1 MKKLLCVVLCLAML
15 ALLGCGSAESSATNG
30 KTAPGCF
37 MAGYAKVNITPEDSV
52 PLGGY
57 GNSLNR
63 MSTGFIDY
71 IYATC
76 LALRDGEGN
85 TVVIMGVDM
94 GGTGGEIHNIR
105 AKIHQQLGLPEENVI
120 IAASHMHSFADLTIS
135 EDPSIARYI
144 PVLTQ
149 AMLDVAEAAV
159 ADLAPAEAWITDT
172 QTEGLNFVRRYELEG
187 GIFVGYESDI
197 TESGKAI
204 VGHETEADGQLQLVK
219 FTREEKTD
227 ILLANYQ
234 VHPHR
239 GAGSSS
245 TLITADLVGA
255 FRDEVTA
262 KLGYDVVYITGA
274 AGNLNP
280 YSMISEENITKDFKE
295 QGKALARYA
304 IDADGTYT
312 QVETGTIRAVG
323 YNYEGKVDHSTD
335 GMLNSAQEALNYY
348 KQTNSVAMLREKYL
362 SQGIHSP
369 NHANQIVA
377 RAGSGATNTFRIFAL
392 SVGDIGFAV
401 APYEMFD
408 TNGMYIKENSPYKMT
423 VITTCA
429 NGAYGYIPTELA
441 IEHGG
446 YEPDN
451 TRYAA
456 GTAEELAQLYVQLL
470 TELK

>member
-1 MKKLLCVVLCLAML
+1 MKKLICLALCLAML
-15 ALLGCGSAESSATNG
+15 ALLGCGNAADGATEG
-30 KTAPGCF
+30 AASGSF

-63 MSTGFIDY
+63 MSTGFMDY

-76 LALRDGEGN
+76 LAMQDAQGN
-85 TVVIMGVDM
+85 TVILMGVDM
-94 GGTGGEIHNIR
+94 GGTGGVIHDIR
-105 AKIHQQLGLPEENVI
+105 GMIGKELGLPEENVI
-120 IAASHMHSFADLTIS
+120 IAASHMHSFADLTLTENS
-135 EDPSIARYI
+135 GIARYI

-149 AMLDVAEAAV
+149 AMVNVAKAAV
-159 ADLAPAEAWITDT
+159 KDLAPATVETT
-172 QTEGLNFVRRYELEG
+172 STHTEGLNFVRRYELEG

-197 TESGKAI
+197 TESNKAI
-204 VGHETEADGQLQLVK
+204 VGHESEADSELQLVK
-219 FTREEKTD
+219 FCREEKTD
-227 ILLANYQ
+227 ILLANFQ

-280 YSMISEENITKDFKE
+280 YSMISEENITADFRE
-295 QGKALARYA
+295 QGKALAKYA
-304 IDADGTYT
+304 INADSTYIP
-312 QVETGTIRAVG
+312 VSTGSIKAVG
-323 YNYEGKVDHSTD
+323 YDFVGKVDHSTD
-335 GMLNSAQEALNYY
+335 GMVSIAKDALNYY
-348 KQTNSVAMLREKYL
+348 QQTNSVAMMREKYL

-369 NHANQIVA
+369 NHANQIIA
-377 RAGSGATNTFRIFAL
+377 RSGSGATNTFRVFAF
-392 SVGDIGFAV
+392 SIGDVGFAV

-408 TNGMYIKENSPYKMT
+408 TNGMYIKENSPFKMT

-429 NGAYGYIPTELA
+429 NGAYGYIPTEIA

-456 GTAEELAQLYVQLL
+456 GTAEELAELYVKLL
-470 TELK
+470 TDVK